1 MNLTI
6 KYGLVRPLT
15 NKTRNIYITKVME
28 APVFKM
34 QNIMKEMLNHVPYQN
49 ITTTKFDLYSVEQ
62 EQIAHFLY
70 SLAAAQDWIH
80 LPYASSIKFELRVN
94 NHCMLASTAYSDDSY
109 CFKVR
114 MKYNG
119 DYLDFRRAKFFNAHE
134 HNTPSGN
141 KQLED

>member
-62 EQIAHFLY
+62 E
-70 SLAAAQDWIH
+70 
-80 LPYASSIKFELRVN
+80 
-94 NHCMLASTAYSDDSY
+94 
-109 CFKVR
+109 
-114 MKYNG
+114 
-119 DYLDFRRAKFFNAHE
+119 
-134 HNTPSGN
+134 
-141 KQLED
+141 